1 MTKKPNMQ
9 TPRLNSV
16 ASIAALACCG
26 LFFIQAQAES
36 MTGRVADI
44 ADGDSLTL
52 QDAQHQQHAIRLA
65 GIDAPELAQDF
76 GQQAKSSL
84 ASLALNQPATAVCK
98 QPAPNQPAVCTVN
111 IGGKDIGLAQIGA
124 GMAWW
129 YQQNAMSLSVQ
140 AQSDYR
146 QAEFNAK
153 IHRLGFW
160 NSKNPTPP
168 WVWRRG
174 RWDD

>member
-1 MTKKPNMQ
+1 MQ
-9 TPRLNSV
+9 SARLNPV
-16 ASIAALACCG
+16 ARMAALAFCG
-26 LFFIQAQAES
+26 LFLIQAQAENI
-36 MTGRVADI
+36 TGRITDI

-52 QDAQHQQHAIRLA
+52 QDAQHQQHSIRLA

-76 GQQAKSSL
+76 GQQAKASL
-84 ASLALNQPATAVCK
+84 SLLALNQPATAECK
-98 QPAPNQPAVCTVN
+98 QPGPNQTAICVVRV
-111 IGGKDIGLAQIGA
+111 GGNDIGLAQLGA

-129 YQQNAMSLSVQ
+129 YQQNALALSVQ
-140 AQSDYR
+140 VQSDYR

-153 IHRLGFW
+153 IHRLGLW

-174 RWDD
+174 RLDE

>member
-1 MTKKPNMQ
+1 MQ
-9 TPRLNSV
+9 KPRLHPV
-16 ASIAALACCG
+16 ARIASLAFCG
-26 LFFIQAQAES
+26 LFLIQAQAEN
-36 MTGRVADI
+36 MTGRITDI

-52 QDAQHQQHAIRLA
+52 QDAQQQQHSIRLV

-84 ASLALNQPATAVCK
+84 ANLALNQQATAECK
-98 QPAPNQPAVCTVN
+98 QAGPNQPAICVVRVA
-111 IGGKDIGLAQIGA
+111 GKDIGLAQIGA

-129 YQQNAMSLSVQ
+129 YQQNVAALSVQ
-140 AQSDYR
+140 AQTDYR

-160 NSKNPTPP
+160 DSKNPTPP
-168 WVWRRG
+168 WVWRHG
-174 RWDD
+174 RLDE